1 MSSLLGSA
9 WQYRGFVTSSVVNE
23 YRSRYVRSRFG
34 AFWVVLHPLAQ
45 VVVFATILANVLAAR
60 IAEVDNKY
68 SFVVYL
74 LAGTLCWSLFNEIVD
89 RCLTVFVSNGSLL
102 KKIRFPRICLPLIAI
117 GNALVSN
124 LALLTVMVVILPVLG
139 FMPNIYWL
147 WLPLLIGITLFL
159 ATGIGVILG
168 VLNVFARD
176 VGQVMSVVMQFWFW
190 LTPIVYPVTII
201 PEGLRSL
208 LWLNPIVPLV
218 QGYQNVLLFAR
229 PPGTGLWGTA
239 LLAMLLGAAALLL
252 FRRASAEM
260 VDVL

>member
-1 MSSLLGSA
+1 MSSLVGSA
-9 WQYRGFVTSSVVNE
+9 WRYRGFVTSSVMNE
-23 YRSRYVRSRFG
+23 YRSRFARSRFG
-34 AFWVVLHPLAQ
+34 TLWLVLHPLAQ
-45 VVVFATILANVLAAR
+45 VVVYATVLANVLAAR
-60 IAEVDNKY
+60 IPGVDNKY
-68 SFVVYL
+68 SFAVYL
-74 LAGTLCWSLFNEIVD
+74 LAGILCWALFSEIVD

-102 KKIRFPRICLPLIAI
+102 KKIRFPRICLPMITI

-124 LALLTVMVVILPVLG
+124 IALLTVMAVILPLLG

-147 WLPLLIGITLFL
+147 WLPALIGITLLL
-159 ATGIGVILG
+159 ATGIGVLLG

-176 VGQVMSVVMQFWFW
+176 VGQVMSVVLQFWFW

-208 LWLNPIVPLV
+208 LWLNPLVPLV
-218 QGYQNVLLFAR
+218 LSYQNVLVFAR
-229 PPGTGLWGTA
+229 PPESGLWYVAILA
-239 LLAMLLGAAALLL
+239 LAFVAAALFL

>member
-9 WQYRGFVTSSVVNE
+9 WRYRSFVTSSVMNE
-23 YRSRYVRSRFG
+23 YRSRFARSRFG
-34 AFWVVLHPLAQ
+34 TLWLVLHPLAQ
-45 VVVFATILANVLAAR
+45 VVVFATVLANVLAAR
-60 IAEVDNKY
+60 IPGVDNKY
-68 SFVVYL
+68 SFAVYL
-74 LAGTLCWSLFNEIVD
+74 LAGILCWSLFSEIVD
-89 RCLTVFVSNGSLL
+89 RCLTVFVNNSSLL

-124 LALLTVMVVILPVLG
+124 VALLAVMAVILPVLG

-147 WLPLLIGITLFL
+147 WLPALIGITLLL
-159 ATGIGVILG
+159 ATGIGVLLG

-176 VGQVMSVVMQFWFW
+176 VGQFMSVVLQFWFW

-201 PEGLRSL
+201 PDGLRSL
-208 LWLNPIVPLV
+208 LWLNPLVPLV
-218 QGYQNVLLFAR
+218 QGYQNVLVFAR
-229 PPGTGLWGTA
+229 PPESGLWSTA
-239 LLAMLLGAAALLL
+239 ILALVFVAAALFL